1 MFGFLGLMEIIYGF
15 WRLRFFIISCWVFGG
30 VVVVNIIMGMF
41 GNFDSKFFFILEKF
55 FWNLVFLK
63 YVKNG
68 FSLFDIYFGML

>member
-1 MFGFLGLMEIIYGF
+1 M
-15 WRLRFFIISCWVFGG
+15 
-30 VVVVNIIMGMF
+30 NIIMGMF

-68 FSLFDIYFGML
+68 FSLFDIYFGMLNFERIFLG